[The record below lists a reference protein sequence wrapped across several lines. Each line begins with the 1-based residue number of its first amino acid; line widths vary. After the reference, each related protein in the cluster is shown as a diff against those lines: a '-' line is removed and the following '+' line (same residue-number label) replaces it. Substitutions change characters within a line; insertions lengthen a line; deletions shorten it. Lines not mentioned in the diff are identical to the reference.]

1 MFAFFVAFAAVVD
14 CLPSFFEV
22 FAAELVDLFCFF
34 VVSVVAVE
42 PFWLVLCAVVDVEPF
57 AVVDA
62 LSAGIL
68 SATIVPLLSDVV
80 VAFAN
85 VVSSTFA
92 LFPAEHA
99 ENKNIMLIVA
109 NNTAVILFIFFIFI
123 IHLYPFSLRCM
134 MCQPLHLIC
143 RIQARKA
150 VQAQKCLQ

>member
-1 MFAFFVAFAAVVD
+1 M
-14 CLPSFFEV
+14 
-22 FAAELVDLFCFF
+22 FCFF
-34 VVSVVAVE
+34 VVLFVAVE

-134 MCQPLHLIC
+134 MC
-143 RIQARKA
+143 
-150 VQAQKCLQ
+150 